1 MEITVKIYVVEEN
14 IHVKEM
20 EVNVLIV
27 QLENGE
33 KNVML
38 IVLIVKMNVIKKL
51 ENVLNVNLVIMEKN
65 VIKNVILIV

>member
-51 ENVLNVNLVIMEKN
+51 ENVLNVNLVIMEF
-65 VIKNVILIV
+65 